1 MKRFLYIFL
10 IVSLMACSYDEFID
24 TYPVSIQL
32 IYPEGSIDP
41 YAGAVVE
48 LRDGMTNVFVSETNN
63 KGVAT
68 YRVPAGIYEATS
80 STQFLD
86 TVGETWWRY
95 NFNGIKSMIII
106 SPDSSN
112 VIQMSL
118 SMSRKRIVH

>member
-1 MKRFLYIFL
+1 MKKFLYIL
-10 IVSLMACSYDEFID
+10 LVASLMACSYDEFID

-32 IYPEGSIDP
+32 IYPEGSIEP

-48 LRDGMTNVFVSETNN
+48 LRDGMSSVFVSETNK

-68 YRVPAGIYEATS
+68 YLVPAGIYEATS

-86 TVGETWWRY
+86 TVGDTWWRY

-106 SPDSSN
+106 APDSSN
-112 VIQMSL
+112 AIQIPL

>member
-1 MKRFLYIFL
+1 
-10 IVSLMACSYDEFID
+10 MACSYDEFID

-32 IYPEGSIDP
+32 IYPEGSIEP

-48 LRDGMTNVFVSETNN
+48 LRDGMSSVFVSETNK

-68 YRVPAGIYEATS
+68 YLVPAGIYEATS

-86 TVGETWWRY
+86 TVGDTWWRY

-106 SPDSSN
+106 APDSSN
-112 VIQMSL
+112 AIQIPL